1 MIQPI
6 FDISDLPQGFSC
18 LHLPFHLRRTEIRCA
33 LVHLAYEGSGDSN
46 SGPPAC
52 RTARGAYYQLSI
64 SSTVAVISKSLNLP
78 GDSAR
83 LEMEVKKGRQT
94 LRSRLKGDISRA
106 MLWEGH
112 GGAHSGS

>member
-46 SGPPAC
+46 SGPPVPMA
-52 RTARGAYYQLSI
+52 SI
-64 SSTVAVISKSLNLP
+64 LLTFFFFFFF
-78 GDSAR
+78 
-83 LEMEVKKGRQT
+83 
-94 LRSRLKGDISRA
+94 
-106 MLWEGH
+106 
-112 GGAHSGS
+112 